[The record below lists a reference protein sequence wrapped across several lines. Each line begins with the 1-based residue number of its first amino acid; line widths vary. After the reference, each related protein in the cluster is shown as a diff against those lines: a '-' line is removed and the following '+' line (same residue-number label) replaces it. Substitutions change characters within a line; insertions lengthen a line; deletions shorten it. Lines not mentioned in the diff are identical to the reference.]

1 MVPAR
6 RRDTG
11 APRLPPGM
19 RRLAFL
25 AITVFFLTMNV
36 LLWRSEFRAQGEGN
50 PVPLAAVWE
59 RILRAPDD
67 SDLEI
72 FHQKRKVGHLRWAA
86 NAGETST
93 TNAPSANDD
102 LQEGMVRKVSG
113 YTIDILDGRLDLGED
128 RKRVRFTM
136 NTTFDTNHQW
146 LTFNLQFIQ
155 RPAAL
160 DVNASATNQTVTV
173 AYRQGEESVARTLT
187 FAQLRDPA
195 RLLQELAGPVP
206 LGLLTGGLLGGLGG
220 GGAGTEL
227 ATLPALQKLSLGLQW
242 DSRQDWLK
250 VGSAKLRCY
259 RLHTRL
265 LEKHQAVIYISRV
278 GEILRVE
285 LPDGYVLQNT
295 RMLLL

>member
-1 MVPAR
+1 MSRV
-6 RRDTG
+6 
-11 APRLPPGM
+11 
-19 RRLAFL
+19 AFL
-25 AITVFFLTMNV
+25 AITAFFLTMNV
-36 LLWRSEFRAQGEGN
+36 LLWRSEFRAQGEGA
-50 PVPLAAVWE
+50 PVPLAGVWE

-72 FHQKRKVGHLRWAA
+72 FHQRKKIGHLRWAA
-86 NAGETST
+86 NAGESST
-93 TNAPSANDD
+93 TNAPAANDD
-102 LQEGMVRKVSG
+102 LQEGMVRKVAG

-128 RKRVRFTM
+128 RKRIRFTM
-136 NTTFDTNHQW
+136 NTTFSTNHQW
-146 LTFNLQFIQ
+146 QTFNLQFIQ
-155 RPAAL
+155 RPATL
-160 DVNASATNQTVTV
+160 DVNASATNETLTL
-173 AYRQGEESVARTLT
+173 AYRQGEDAVTRTVT

-195 RLLQELAGPVP
+195 RLLQEVAGPVP

-220 GGAGTEL
+220 GGPGLEL
-227 ATLPALQKLSLGLQW
+227 AGGPALQKLSLGLQW
-242 DSRQDWLK
+242 EARQDWLK

-265 LEKHQAVIYISRV
+265 LQRHQAVVFVSRV

>member
-1 MVPAR
+1 
-6 RRDTG
+6 
-11 APRLPPGM
+11 M

-25 AITVFFLTMNV
+25 AITAFFLTMNV
-36 LLWRSEFRAQGEGN
+36 LLWRSEFRAQGEGT
-50 PVPLAAVWE
+50 PVPLAVVWE

-72 FHQKRKVGHLRWAA
+72 FHQRKKIGHLRWAA
-86 NAGETST
+86 NAGESST
-93 TNAPSANDD
+93 TNAPSVNDD
-102 LQEGMVRKVSG
+102 LQEGMVRKVAG

-128 RKRVRFTM
+128 RKRIRFTM
-136 NTTFDTNHQW
+136 NTTFNTNHQW
-146 LTFNLQFIQ
+146 QTFNFQFNQ
-155 RPAAL
+155 RPATL
-160 DVNASATNQTVTV
+160 DVNASATNETLTL
-173 AYRQGEESVARTLT
+173 AFRQGEDLVSRTLT

-195 RLLQELAGPVP
+195 KLLQEVAGPVP
-206 LGLLTGGLLGGLGG
+206 LGLLTGGLLGGLGTSG
-220 GGAGTEL
+220 PGAEL
-227 ATLPALQKLSLGLQW
+227 AALPALQKLSLGLQW

-265 LEKHQAVIYISRV
+265 LEKHQAVIYVSRV